1 MTAHTFASANMVW
14 NAITMVNSILSVSIL
29 FNLMPMPALTMP
41 VISSLSVLIITV
53 SSVWS
58 QIMTV
63 NTIPCVLTSTSV
75 MLTLVSHTLVTSILN
90 TPTTMVFTFASV
102 MTAGSQTLMVS
113 SIQSGSTL
121 MNAAMEL
128 KRVILTHPVKIQL
141 AYTFAIVSYLRLY

>member
-128 KRVILTHPVKIQL
+128 KRVISTHPVKIQL
-141 AYTFAIVSYLRLY
+141 AYTFAIVSYLRLC